1 MADGATLSAIF
12 CVRPIFAHCGVC
24 RKKHKTE
31 IFTMS
36 EYRIYDSIKSG
47 KRGHVSFHTPGHK
60 GGGALSALFS
70 VCGDDVTELSY
81 TDELGS
87 PSGPIAE
94 AQSDIAMIAGAKRA
108 FITTD
113 GSTSSILSMFWAIKD
128 RGGKIIVPRGSHK
141 SVWNACRLF
150 KLEPVIVQGE
160 ERDGIVQPPDAA
172 EVARLVAGDD
182 DIIGMIATSPDYYG
196 NIAPLE
202 KYAEALH
209 SRGKVLLVDGA
220 HGAHLAFESGRA
232 GYAGVYADAWA
243 DGAHKSLP
251 TLTQGAALFVN
262 NLSLEEGIREGLS
275 VFRTTSPSY
284 PVMASVEFG
293 YKYLAS
299 HTRDIERAK
308 AALGDFKERNPRLK
322 FYPSGDWTKLC
333 LDCAPLA
340 CDSRKLAA
348 RLEKDGIYAEFADGR
363 YLVFYLS
370 AATGAA
376 HFKALSAA
384 IGRALKQRGMRGSYV
399 PRKKLP
405 VPARTYS
412 FLYALRQPA
421 EYVAPEEVAGRMS
434 ACNAGLMP
442 PCMPVIAAG
451 EIITEEAAKLLKSA
465 PHTFGLTNGKIKVV
479 KKNEG
484 QIHNF

>member
-1 MADGATLSAIF
+1 
-12 CVRPIFAHCGVC
+12 
-24 RKKHKTE
+24 
-31 IFTMS
+31 
-36 EYRIYDSIKSG
+36 
-47 KRGHVSFHTPGHK
+47 
-60 GGGALSALFS
+60 
-70 VCGDDVTELSY
+70 
-81 TDELGS
+81 
-87 PSGPIAE
+87 
-94 AQSDIAMIAGAKRA
+94 
-108 FITTD
+108 
-113 GSTSSILSMFWAIKD
+113 
-128 RGGKIIVPRGSHK
+128 
-141 SVWNACRLF
+141 
-150 KLEPVIVQGE
+150 
-160 ERDGIVQPPDAA
+160 
-172 EVARLVAGDD
+172 
-182 DIIGMIATSPDYYG
+182 
-196 NIAPLE
+196 
-202 KYAEALH
+202 
-209 SRGKVLLVDGA
+209 
-220 HGAHLAFESGRA
+220 
-232 GYAGVYADAWA
+232 
-243 DGAHKSLP
+243 
-251 TLTQGAALFVN
+251 
-262 NLSLEEGIREGLS
+262 
-275 VFRTTSPSY
+275 
-284 PVMASVEFG
+284 MASVEFG

-308 AALGDFKERNPRLK
+308 AALGDFKERNPQLK

-384 IGRALKQRGMRGSYV
+384 IDRALKQRGMRGSYV

-421 EYVAPEEVAGRMS
+421 EYVAPEEAAGRMS

-484 QIHNF
+484 QIYNF

>member
-1 MADGATLSAIF
+1 
-12 CVRPIFAHCGVC
+12 
-24 RKKHKTE
+24 
-31 IFTMS
+31 MS
-36 EYRIYDSIKSG
+36 EYRIYDSIKKG
-47 KRGHVSFHTPGHK
+47 KKHVSFHTPGHK
-60 GGGALSALFS
+60 GGGALAAF
-70 VCGDDVTELSY
+70 CPACRGDVTELSF
-81 TDELGS
+81 TDDLGS
-87 PSGPIAE
+87 PSGAIAA
-94 AQSDIAMIAGAKRA
+94 AQSDVAMIAGAKRA
-108 FITTD
+108 YFTTD
-113 GSTSSILSMFWAIKD
+113 GSTSGVFAMLWALKG
-128 RGGKIIVPRGSHK
+128 RGGKIIVPRNSHK
-141 SVWNACRLF
+141 SVWNACRLLGF
-150 KLEPVIVQGE
+150 EPVIVQGE
-160 ERDGIVQPPDAA
+160 ENEGVLTPPDPAQIVSLLAA
-172 EVARLVAGDD
+172 DE
-182 DIIGMIATSPDYYG
+182 DICGMIAVSPDYYG

-202 KYAEALH
+202 KYAEILH
-209 SRGKVLLVDGA
+209 AYRRVLAVDGA
-220 HGAHLAFESGRA
+220 HGAHLAFGEDKKL
-232 GYAGVYADAWA
+232 YAGAHADMWV

-251 TLTQGAALFVN
+251 TLTQGAAVFLN
-262 NLSLEEGIREGLS
+262 DLSLEEGIAEGLS
-275 VFRTTSPSY
+275 VFRTTSPSF

-308 AALGDFKERNPRLK
+308 AALGDFKERNPQLK

-384 IGRALKQRGMRGSYV
+384 IDRALKQRGMRGSYV

-421 EYVAPEEVAGRMS
+421 EYVAPEEAAGRMS